1 MIGMHRFLPSKA
13 GNKGITMKSLKFSPL
28 LKGRKTNIGMS
39 SAPSQIKNMA
49 KVL

>member
-28 LKGRKTNIGMS
+28 LKGRKTNIGHFDS
-39 SAPSQIKNMA
+39 VAN
-49 KVL
+49 VGTRGR